1 MPGSLRR
8 RDWLT
13 AIAVASLAIIFL
25 ASAIAYRVSSRPDR
39 DVWAIVF
46 AMASAVML
54 GLVTARKLVGTQ
66 PVDSE
71 LDVRFLLIGATL
83 TIGEFGLAI
92 TEGITKAL
100 GSDCLDSRWG

>member
-54 GLVTARKLVGTQ
+54 GLVTARKL
-66 PVDSE
+66 SE
-71 LDVRFLLIGATL
+71 PSLSIPNSMSDF
-83 TIGEFGLAI
+83 FSLAPPLPS
-92 TEGITKAL
+92 A
-100 GSDCLDSRWG
+100 SSA